1 VDQVMLVVRVVLSL
15 LVVLA
20 MMWGLSKA
28 LRGRQAPGRSPS
40 LEVLSRTAVG
50 RHASVVVLR
59 TGDKGLVVGVTEH
72 TISVLGEMELPQE
85 AAAEVRTPLEIT
97 ADGRAL
103 EPGPAPR
110 PRHRAAAP
118 AGTPSALAGSVLS
131 PSTWRQT
138 ASALRERTVRT

>member
-1 VDQVMLVVRVVLSL
+1 MLVVRVVFSL

-28 LRGRQAPGRSPS
+28 LRGRSAPSRAAS

-59 TGDKGLVVGVTEH
+59 TRDKGLVVGVTEH
-72 TISVLGEMELPQE
+72 SISVLGEMELPQE

-97 ADGRAL
+97 ADGRA
-103 EPGPAPR
+103 GAPAPV
-110 PRHRAAAP
+110 PRSRHPAAAP
-118 AGTPSALAGSVLS
+118 AGKPSALAGSVLA
-131 PSTWRQT
+131 PATWRQT
-138 ASALRERTVRT
+138 ASALRERPVRT

>member
-1 VDQVMLVVRVVLSL
+1 MLVVRVVFSL

-20 MMWGLSKA
+20 MMWGLNKA
-28 LRGRQAPGRSPS
+28 LKGRTTSGRSAAS

-72 TISVLGEMELPQE
+72 AISVLGEMELPQE
-85 AAAEVRTPLEIT
+85 AVAEVRTPIEIS

-103 EPGPAPR
+103 EPAPVPR
-110 PRHRAAAP
+110 SRHRVAAP
-118 AGTPSALAGSVLS
+118 AGKPSALAGSVLA